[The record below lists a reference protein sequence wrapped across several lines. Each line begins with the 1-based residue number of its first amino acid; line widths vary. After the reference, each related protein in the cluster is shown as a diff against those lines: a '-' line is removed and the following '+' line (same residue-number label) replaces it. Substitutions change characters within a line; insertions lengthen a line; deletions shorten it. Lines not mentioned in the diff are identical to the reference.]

1 MECAS
6 FFFFLFSFHSHL
18 LLCLLALSL
27 SLSRPFSFFLARALK
42 NSKNFRNSY
51 VSGNGVP
58 RWLRWVPRASFIKH
72 AFEGLVVNEF
82 EGMEFEPESRGA
94 AGKSRGGGGDGKKK
108 QGGPPGAG
116 GAGGGGPGDLL
127 TGEDVLRRFGL
138 AEESVSSTVRAQCR
152 VLAFH
157 CWTTLCLLRARQP
170 KYVSPS
176 SADLEIVG
184 EGESSDGEKKKE
196 K

>member
-1 MECAS
+1 M
-6 FFFFLFSFHSHL
+6 
-18 LLCLLALSL
+18 
-27 SLSRPFSFFLARALK
+27 
-42 NSKNFRNSY
+42 NSY

-58 RWLRWVPRASFIKH
+58 RWLKWVPRASFIKH

-82 EGMEFEPESRGA
+82 EGMKFEPEKA
-94 AGKSRGGGGDGKKK
+94 KDGKDKKNGGG
-108 QGGPPGAG
+108 P
-116 GAGGGGPGDLL
+116 GGPGDLL

-138 AEESVSSTVRAQCR
+138 AEASVRSTVGAQCR

-170 KYVSPS
+170 RYVSPS
-176 SADLEIVG
+176 PAAVVAEIEEEG
-184 EGESSDGEKKKE
+184 EGEEKKE